1 MIIRSKAPLR
11 LGLAGGGTDVS
22 PYCNEFG
29 GYVLNATIDMY
40 AYCTIEVTDDN
51 RISFYAADRGE
62 YVESESITEMEL
74 NGKLDLH
81 KGVYNRIVRDYD
93 LKEPLS
99 FKMTTYSDA
108 PAGSGL
114 GSSSTMVVA
123 ILQAF
128 SEWLSL
134 PLGEY
139 DMAQLAYQIERID
152 VGLSGGRQDQYAATF
167 GGVNF
172 IEFYDNDRVVVN
184 PLRVKNWILNELEH
198 SIVLYYTGASR
209 ESAKIIDEQVKS
221 AESKNQKSLD
231 AMHELKA
238 DALIMKE
245 AVLKGD
251 ILTFAKYLGKSW
263 EAKKRMASSISNS
276 HIDHVYDIAIEAGAY
291 AGKVSGAGGGGFM
304 MFMVDPVRRLRV
316 IEQLKKQDGTAMNF
330 HFTKNG
336 TEAWRV

>member
-1 MIIRSKAPLR
+1 MIIRAKAPLR
-11 LGLAGGGTDVS
+11 LGLGGGGTDVS
-22 PYCNEFG
+22 PYCNEYG

-40 AYCTIEVTDDN
+40 AYCTIEVTNDEKL
-51 RISFYAADRGE
+51 SFYAADRGE
-62 YVESESITEMEL
+62 YYESESLSTLEL
-74 NGKLDLH
+74 DGHLSLH
-81 KGVYNRIVRDYD
+81 KGVYNCIV
-93 LKEPLS
+93 KEYNGGQPLS

-123 ILQAF
+123 ILQAYC
-128 SEWLSL
+128 EWLNL

-139 DMAQLAYQIERID
+139 DMAQLAYHIERVD

-172 IEFYDNDRVVVN
+172 IEFYDQERVIVN
-184 PLRVKNWILNELEH
+184 PLRVKQWIVNELEH

-221 AESKNQKSLD
+221 AEQKDAKSIE

-238 DALIMKE
+238 DALLMKE

-251 ILTFAKYLGKSW
+251 VLTFAQYLGKSW
-263 EAKKRMASSISNS
+263 EAKKRMATSITNS
-276 HIDHVYDIAIEAGAY
+276 HIDQIYDIAIEAGAY
-291 AGKVSGAGGGGFM
+291 SGKVSGAGGGGFM

-316 IEQLKKQDGTAMNF
+316 IEQLNKQDGSTMNF

-336 TEAWRV
+336 AEAWRV